1 MISSSASWNPLSSL
15 LTTLNSGAAIV
26 NISQNFINWSS
37 NVILLFSNN
46 EIKMIDAT
54 AIMFIK

>member
-1 MISSSASWNPLSSL
+1 MISSSASSL
-15 LTTLNSGAAIV
+15 LTTLSSGAAIV

>member
-15 LTTLNSGAAIV
+15 LTTLSSGAAIV

-54 AIMFIK
+54 AIMLIK